1 MRALNVTSDIRV
13 NRVERQGAMNVT
25 VLKLILRRFVRK
37 LGYSIWSG
45 WLSFFV
51 FIFLLS
57 LILYL
62 LSSYE
67 CPVRRALG
75 FPLSRSKDVATAFYE
90 APWEQD
96 CEANGVKP

>member
-1 MRALNVTSDIRV
+1 
-13 NRVERQGAMNVT
+13 MNET
-25 VLKLILRRFVRK
+25 VLKLILKRFFRK
-37 LGYSIWSG
+37 LGYEIWGS
-45 WLSFFV
+45 WLALMIFV
-51 FIFLLS
+51 AVLS

-96 CEANGVKP
+96 CEAKGAKP

>member
-1 MRALNVTSDIRV
+1 
-13 NRVERQGAMNVT
+13 MNLT
-25 VLKLILRRFVRK
+25 VLKLILRRFVRQ
-37 LGYSIWSG
+37 LGYSIWSS
-45 WLSFFV
+45 WLSLLV
-51 FIFLLS
+51 FLVVLS

-96 CEANGVKP
+96 CEAVSAKP